1 MRNKP
6 GFKSLLSYA
15 EEVCAGCTEHKMH
28 PNVSDEGAAAALHI
42 TAKEALFELSEVSQF
57 YMVFLH

>member
-1 MRNKP
+1 
-6 GFKSLLSYA
+6 
-15 EEVCAGCTEHKMH
+15 MH

-57 YMVFLH
+57 HLVFFTQPIYCLFLELKQKDLIYFSI